1 MDMFFV
7 VGCVL
12 VAILAVTVHEAAHA
26 AVADRFGDP
35 TARMLGRVT
44 LNPLPHI
51 DPFMTILLPAIL
63 LMTGSPF
70 IFGGAKPVPVNL
82 ANFQRPWRD
91 NAVVAFAGPA
101 SNILQAVFWAGLLS
115 VLLHTGV
122 WNAESSGVGI
132 LQFGVFFN
140 AVLFV
145 LNMLPLPPLDGSRI
159 VAAMLGPEARR
170 GYLAIEPIGIFILL
184 GLFYFVKQF
193 SLFLWFGVASF
204 AELVADLT
212 RLPISWI
219 PPL

>member
-1 MDMFFV
+1 MDIFV
-7 VGCVL
+7 LVGCIG
-12 VAILAVTVHEAAHA
+12 VAILALTIHETAHA

-51 DPFMTILLPAIL
+51 DPFMTILLPAAL
-63 LMTGSPF
+63 LMMGSSVV
-70 IFGGAKPVPVNL
+70 FGGAKPVPVNL
-82 ANFQRPWRD
+82 ANFRRPWRD

-101 SNILQAVFWAGLLS
+101 SNVVQAFFWSGLLS
-115 VLLHTGV
+115 ILLHAGV
-122 WNAESSGVGI
+122 WSEQSAGVTI
-132 LQFGVFFN
+132 LQFAIMIN

-170 GYLAIEPIGIFILL
+170 GYLAIEPIGIFLL
-184 GLFYFVKQF
+184 LALLFVDQF
-193 SLFLWFGVASF
+193 KLLLWMGVF
-204 AELVADLT
+204 TLGEWVAGLT

-219 PPL
+219 PVFG